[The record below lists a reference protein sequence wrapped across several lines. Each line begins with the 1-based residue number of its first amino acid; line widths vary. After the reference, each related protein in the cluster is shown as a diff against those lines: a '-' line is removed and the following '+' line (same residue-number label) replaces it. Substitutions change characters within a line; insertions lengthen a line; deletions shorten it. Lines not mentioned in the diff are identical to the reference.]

1 MKKNI
6 TCLLLVTIIISI
18 FCLSL
23 IVSSSQTINVKD
35 YLKDKFPSIFS
46 FHLSSLEDLDSYEK
60 EFIDL
65 LENLPEEEQEYYAKE
80 VYKNGFSPELLN
92 SIKEGKTIKVPA
104 SKPVLPPLPIQ
115 KDKKDS
121 DYAYEACDKA
131 LYFIDKKEYEKAL
144 PYLEIAIK
152 TDISSLKAWAYFYI
166 GFCYDKLKTYTKA
179 IEAYKQAIRI
189 DPDEA
194 IAHCNL
200 GFAYDQLGFHIDAR
214 EAYIQAIRIN
224 PDYAEAHY
232 YLGADYI
239 ILGFRIF
246 AIEAYKEAIR
256 INPDYAEAHYS
267 LGVAYLLIRDRDSAI
282 NEYKIL
288 KELDIDLAN
297 KLFDLIY

>member
-6 TCLLLVTIIISI
+6 TCLLLVAIIISI
-18 FCLSL
+18 FYLS
-23 IVSSSQTINVKD
+23 ITVSSSQTINVKD
-35 YLKDKFPSIFS
+35 YIEDKFPPIFS
-46 FHLSSLEDLDSYEK
+46 FYLSSLLDLDSYEK

-65 LENLPEEEQEYYAKE
+65 LQKLPKEEQEYYAKE
-80 VYKNGFSPELLN
+80 VYKNGFSPELIK

-104 SKPVLPPLPIQ
+104 SKPVLPPLPEQ

-121 DYAYEACDKA
+121 DYAYEACGKA

-152 TDISSLKAWAYFYI
+152 TDISSLKSWAYFYI
-166 GFCYDKLKTYTKA
+166 GFCNDKLETYTKA
-179 IEAYKQAIRI
+179 IEAYMQVIHI
-189 DPDEA
+189 NPDDA
-194 IAHCNL
+194 IAHCSL
-200 GFAYDQLGFHIDAR
+200 GFAYDQLGIHEEAR
-214 EAYIQAIRIN
+214 EACIRAIRID

-232 YLGADYI
+232 YLGLDYI
-239 ILGFRIF
+239 VFGFRIF
-246 AIEAYKEAIR
+246 AIEAYKQAIR

-267 LGVAYLLIRDRDSAI
+267 LGVAYLLIRDRNSAI

-288 KELDIDLAN
+288 KELDIDSAN

>member
-6 TCLLLVTIIISI
+6 TCLLLITIIISI

-23 IVSSSQTINVKD
+23 TVNSSQTINVKD
-35 YLKDKFPSIFS
+35 YIKDKFPSIFS
-46 FHLSSLEDLDSYEK
+46 FYLSSLQDLDSCEK

-65 LENLPEEEQEYYAKE
+65 LQKLPKDKQEYYAKE
-80 VYKNGFSPELLN
+80 VYKNGFSPELLK
-92 SIKEGKTIKVPA
+92 SIKEGKIFTTEELFEQWNKG
-104 SKPVLPPLPIQ
+104 
-115 KDKKDS
+115 KKDS
-121 DYAYEACDKA
+121 DYAYEAYNQAKI
-131 LYFIDKKEYEKAL
+131 FIDKKEYKKAL

-152 TDISSLKAWAYFYI
+152 TDISSLKAWAYFNI
-166 GFCYDKLKTYTKA
+166 GFCYDKLKTYAKA
-179 IEAYKQAIRI
+179 IEAYIQVIHI
-189 DPDEA
+189 NPDDA

-200 GFAYDQLGFHIDAR
+200 GFSYDQLGFHEEAR
-214 EAYIQAIRIN
+214 EAYIQAIRID

-232 YLGADYI
+232 YLGVDYV

-246 AIEAYKEAIR
+246 AIEAYKHAIR
-256 INPDYAEAHYS
+256 IDPDYAEAHYS
-267 LGVAYLLIRDRDSAI
+267 LGVAYLLIRDRDSAL